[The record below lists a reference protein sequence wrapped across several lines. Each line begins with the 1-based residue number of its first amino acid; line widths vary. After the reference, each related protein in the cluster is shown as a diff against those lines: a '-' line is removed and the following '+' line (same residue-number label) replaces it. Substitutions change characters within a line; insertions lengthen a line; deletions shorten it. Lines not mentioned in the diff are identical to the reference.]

1 YLSVLALIRNLDY
14 TDMEPGDQKQIQFIS
29 GREIVNMAVN
39 YNGLSK
45 IKAND
50 GQTYNTVQIS
60 LTIYDKAFKDK
71 KEAIS
76 ASLTD
81 DAN

>member
-1 YLSVLALIRNLDY
+1 M
-14 TDMEPGDQKQIQFIS
+14 T
-29 GREIVNMAVN
+29 VN
-39 YNGLSK
+39 YNGTAK

-50 GQTYNTVQIS
+50 GQTYNTVQIV
-60 LTIYDKAFKDK
+60 LTIYDKAFKNK

-81 DAN
+81 DSNRIPVIINTHLKIGAIRAVLKSVTGQRN